1 MKAVCISSQ
10 VPKGLPALNVKLT
23 VFYLRWTSFAL
34 CSWGSLLSVAL
45 FSSLFLQPV
54 ISQCTYLK
62 PPFFATIP
70 PRLYKET
77 VFVLC
82 VFLTSFAVS
91 HNESELV
98 LLWPLRS
105 RPVISVV
112 LILRVSL
119 FVVHSWLSFCFRHMV
134 WIYIF
139 LVSKQVNLKV
149 SFDFGQACLLS
160 LEIEFKIIQQLS
172 FCNTPTLRKR
182 KEIPALCMCIL
193 TTCMLI

>member
-1 MKAVCISSQ
+1 MQSAFHRRSRR
-10 VPKGLPALNVKLT
+10 G
-23 VFYLRWTSFAL
+23 YLRWMSNWQCTTCVEPVLPCATGVP
-34 CSWGSLLSVAL
+34 CCLLPC
-45 FSSLFLQPV
+45 FHPCFLQPI
-54 ISQCTYLK
+54 ISQCAYLK
-62 PPFFATIP
+62 PTFLATIP

-119 FVVHSWLSFCFRHMV
+119 FAVHSWLSFCFRHMV
-134 WIYIF
+134 WIYVF
-139 LVSKQVNLKV
+139 LVLKQVNLKV
-149 SFDFGQACLLS
+149 SFDFGQNLVCFHLKLNS
-160 LEIEFKIIQQLS
+160 KLYNNFLFVVHQH
-172 FCNTPTLRKR
+172 
-182 KEIPALCMCIL
+182 
-193 TTCMLI
+193 